1 MHYMMH
7 HCILDARATSLPV
20 RRKRLWMIAVQSCHV
35 PGDEMSDEGQ
45 AEHAFR
51 SKAQALVERHTLSC
65 PPSAAFEDFLIDC
78 GDSDDAMA
86 AWWPETF
93 AGIANNASADSC
105 SFVLS
110 KADFEQRWP
119 AEHEAMWAAIDVTL
133 EDRCAMHEAMCGN
146 NFFMQFPTRQRDSI
160 LLKMCEAKGPNCV
173 KEDLQRCPG
182 GRQDRDREETVW
194 DIKHSTSRI
203 TAAHG
208 GMVCLLPA
216 SRVWLQHR
224 KRSLAGAESLA
235 LQGADLRRLRA
246 LRPGIWSSKFLQ
258 DLGGNAFCNG
268 HFLVAFSS
276 GLLLL

>member
-1 MHYMMH
+1 M
-7 HCILDARATSLPV
+7 ILSD
-20 RRKRLWMIAVQSCHV
+20 
-35 PGDEMSDEGQ
+35 GDQGED
-45 AEHAFR
+45 AFR
-51 SKAQALVERHTLSC
+51 PKAQSHVERHTLSC
-65 PPSAAFEDFLIDC
+65 PPSAAFQDFLIDC

-93 AGIANNASADSC
+93 AAIANKASAADSC

-146 NFFMQFPTRQRDSI
+146 HFFIQFPTRQRDSI
-160 LLKMCEAKGPNCV
+160 LLKMCEAQGAKCV
-173 KEDLQRCPG
+173 KEDVQRFPG

-203 TAAHG
+203 TEAHR

-216 SRVWLQHR
+216 SRVWLQNR

-235 LQGADLRRLRA
+235 SQGADLRRLRA
-246 LRPGIWSSKFLQ
+246 LRPGVWSSKCLQ
-258 DLGGNAFCNG
+258 DLGGNTFCNG

-276 GLLLL
+276 CVLLL